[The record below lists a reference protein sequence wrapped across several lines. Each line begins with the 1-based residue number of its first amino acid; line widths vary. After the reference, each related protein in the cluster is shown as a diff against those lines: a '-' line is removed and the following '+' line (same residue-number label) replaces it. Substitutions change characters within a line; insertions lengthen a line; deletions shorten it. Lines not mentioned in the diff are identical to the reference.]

1 MQASW
6 ILVAKG
12 KEMNFGIP
20 CFLNVLTRV
29 SIAFAMTPILLG
41 TLAADEGM
49 WLFNDL
55 PVKHLKD
62 KYGFTPTAEWS
73 EHVMK
78 SCVRF
83 NVGGSASFISSNGL
97 VLTNHHV
104 GSDTLFKLS
113 NEENDYYNDGFLAKS
128 LGEELKAPDLELN
141 QLNNIKDVTEQVNS
155 AVGTGLSAADAA
167 KARRAAIANIEK
179 KATDESGLRSN
190 VVTLYG
196 GGRYHLYQYK
206 KYTDVRLV
214 WSPEANAAF
223 FGGDADNFEYPRYC
237 LDACIFRVYEDGKPA
252 KIENFLKWSPKGPA
266 DKELVF
272 VAGNP
277 GRTSRI
283 FTVAALKH
291 QRDIRLPYIL
301 DFIRRREVLL
311 QQFALEGKESARR
324 AHDGLFG
331 FQNARKARMGMLQG
345 LQDPSVMNAKE
356 QAESELLAKIESDPK
371 LRKYAGAW
379 ERIADVQ
386 NRRAASQGMGV
397 NLNEQ
402 LFNLAQQ
409 LVQMAAEDK
418 KPSAERMP
426 PYRDSNRA
434 SLEQQLFSTAPV
446 YKDLEQAIMA
456 DLISRMVEMRGGDD
470 QLCQKI
476 LVGKSPVDR
485 GEELISG
492 TQLDDPDFRRSLA
505 AGGAKAIEA
514 SKDPLIQLARM
525 VDSEVRA
532 EQLVGDE
539 LAEIERQAYAQIAE
553 AQFATQGTSTYPDAT
568 FSLRLAFGPVLG
580 YTEKGKA
587 VSSMTNIGGAFQHET
602 AHAGQEYFELPES
615 WHKARDAKKIDLTT
629 PYNFVCTADIIG
641 GNSGSPVI
649 NEKMELVGLI
659 FDGNIQSL
667 TADYLYSDRQ
677 GRSVSVHS
685 DAIRDA
691 IRNIYG
697 AESLADQLG
706 K

>member
-1 MQASW
+1 MKNSLYRIASPLLVFGLSFLIAAASSTMQS
-6 ILVAKG
+6 
-12 KEMNFGIP
+12 
-20 CFLNVLTRV
+20 
-29 SIAFAMTPILLG
+29 S
-41 TLAADEGM
+41 ADEGM

-55 PVKHLKD
+55 PIKHLQEKH
-62 KYGFTPTAEWS
+62 GFTPTAEWS

-128 LGEELKAPDLELN
+128 FEQELKAPDLELN
-141 QLNNIKDVTEQVNS
+141 QLLNIKDVTKEVNS
-155 AVGTGLSAADAA
+155 AVGEGLSAADAA

-179 KATDESGLRSN
+179 TASDESGLRSN

-237 LDACIFRVYEDGKPA
+237 LDACIFRVYENDKPA
-252 KIENFLKWSPKGPA
+252 KIEHYLKWSENGPA
-266 DKELVF
+266 ENELVF

-291 QRDIRLPYIL
+291 QRDVRLPYVL

-311 QQFALEGKESARR
+311 QQFALQGKEAARR
-324 AHDGLFG
+324 AHDGLFS

-345 LQDPSVMNAKE
+345 LQDPAIMEAKE
-356 QAESELLAKIESDPK
+356 KAEAKLLKTISNDPK
-371 LRKYAGAW
+371 LSKYAGAW
-379 ERIADVQ
+379 DQIAEVQ
-386 NRRAASQGMGV
+386 QRRAQRLGKGV

-402 LFNLAQQ
+402 LFNIAQQ
-409 LVQMAAEDK
+409 LVQMAEEDK
-418 KPSAERMP
+418 KPSAERLP
-426 PYRDSNRA
+426 AYRDSNRA

-456 DLISRMVEMRGGDD
+456 DVIARMVEMRGGDD
-470 QLCQKI
+470 ELCIKI
-476 LVGKSPVDR
+476 LAGKSPIDR
-485 GEELISG
+485 AEELING
-492 TQLDDPDFRRSLA
+492 TKLDDPEFRKLL
-505 AGGAKAIEA
+505 AGGGATAIEE
-514 SKDPLIQLARM
+514 SNDPLIQLAQL
-525 VDSEVRA
+525 VDPEVRA
-532 EQLVGDE
+532 EQLVTDE

-553 AQFATQGTSTYPDAT
+553 AKFATEGTSTYPDAT
-568 FSLRLAFGPVLG
+568 FSLRLAFGPVIG
-580 YTEKGKA
+580 YTEKGKQIPA
-587 VSSMTNIGGAFQHET
+587 MTDIEGAFQHEA
-602 AHAGQEYFELPES
+602 AHKGQEYFQLPES
-615 WHKARDAKKIDLTT
+615 WHQAKQEEKINPKT
-629 PYNFVCTADIIG
+629 PHNFVCTADIIG

-649 NEKMELVGLI
+649 NKNMELVGLI

-677 GRSVSVHS
+677 GRAVSVHS
-685 DAIRDA
+685 NVIREAIRYVYDA
-691 IRNIYG
+691 EG
-697 AESLADQLG
+697 LADQLG
-706 K
+706 R

>member
-1 MQASW
+1 
-6 ILVAKG
+6 
-12 KEMNFGIP
+12 MNFGIP
-20 CFLNVLTRV
+20 DFMSTLTRV
-29 SIAFAMTPILLG
+29 SIALAMLPLLMG

-62 KYGFTPTAEWS
+62 KYGFTPTPEWS

-113 NEENDYYNDGFLAKS
+113 NEENDYYNDGFLAKNF
-128 LGEELKAPDLELN
+128 GEELKAPDLELN
-141 QLNNIKDVTEQVNS
+141 QLLNIKDVTAQVNA
-155 AVGTGLSAADAA
+155 AVTPGLSAAEAA

-179 KATDESGLRSN
+179 QATDESGLRSN

-252 KIENFLKWSPKGPA
+252 KIEHFLKWSPNGPA

-291 QRDIRLPYIL
+291 QRDVRLPYIL

-311 QQFALEGKESARR
+311 QQFALQGKESARR

-331 FQNARKARMGMLQG
+331 FQNGRKARMGMLQG
-345 LQDPSVMNAKE
+345 LQDPAVMSAKE
-356 QAESELLAKIESDPK
+356 QAEADLLAKIEADPK

-379 ERIADVQ
+379 EKIADVQ
-386 NRRAASQGMGV
+386 KRRAATQGMGV

-409 LVQMAAEDK
+409 LVQMAEEDK

-426 PYRDSNRA
+426 AYRDSNRA

-446 YKDLEQAIMA
+446 YKDLEQVIIS
-456 DLISRMVEMRGGDD
+456 DLISRMVEKRGGDD
-470 QLCQKI
+470 ELCQKI
-476 LVGKSPVDR
+476 LAGKSPIDR

-492 TQLDDPDFRRSLA
+492 TKMDDPEFRKTLA
-505 AGGAKAIEA
+505 AGGSKAIEA
-514 SKDPLIQLARM
+514 STDPLIQLARM

-532 EQLVGDE
+532 EQLAGDE

-580 YTEKGKA
+580 YTEKGKEIP
-587 VSSMTNIGGAFQHET
+587 SMTNFGGAFQHEA
-602 AHAGQEYFELPES
+602 AHAGQEYFDLPKS
-615 WHKARDAKKIDLTT
+615 WHVARDAKKIDLAT

-677 GRSVSVHS
+677 GRSTSVHS
-685 DAIRDA
+685 NAIRDA

-697 AESLADQLG
+697 ADSLADQLG

>member
-1 MQASW
+1 MKNSLYRIASPLVVFGLSFLIAAASSTMQS
-6 ILVAKG
+6 
-12 KEMNFGIP
+12 
-20 CFLNVLTRV
+20 
-29 SIAFAMTPILLG
+29 S
-41 TLAADEGM
+41 ADEGM

-55 PVKHLKD
+55 PIKHLQEKH
-62 KYGFTPTAEWS
+62 GFTPTAEWS

-128 LGEELKAPDLELN
+128 FEQELKAPDLELN
-141 QLNNIKDVTEQVNS
+141 QLLNIKDVTKEVNS
-155 AVGTGLSAADAA
+155 AVGEGLSAADAA

-179 KATDESGLRSN
+179 TASDESGLRSN

-237 LDACIFRVYEDGKPA
+237 LDACIFRVYENDKPA
-252 KIENFLKWSPKGPA
+252 KIEHYLKWSENGPA
-266 DKELVF
+266 ENELVF

-291 QRDIRLPYIL
+291 QRDVRLPYVL

-311 QQFALEGKESARR
+311 QQFALQGKEAARR
-324 AHDGLFG
+324 AHDGLFS

-345 LQDPSVMNAKE
+345 LQDPAIMEAKE
-356 QAESELLAKIESDPK
+356 KAEAKLLKTISNDPK
-371 LRKYAGAW
+371 LSKYAGAW
-379 ERIADVQ
+379 DQIAEVQ
-386 NRRAASQGMGV
+386 QRRAQRLGKGV

-402 LFNLAQQ
+402 LFNIAQQ
-409 LVQMAAEDK
+409 LVQMAEEDK
-418 KPSAERMP
+418 KPSAERLP
-426 PYRDSNRA
+426 AYRDSNRA

-456 DLISRMVEMRGGDD
+456 DVIARMVEMRGGDD
-470 QLCQKI
+470 ELCIKI
-476 LVGKSPVDR
+476 LAGKSPIDR
-485 GEELISG
+485 AEELING
-492 TQLDDPDFRRSLA
+492 TKLDDPEFRKLL
-505 AGGAKAIEA
+505 AGGGATAIEE
-514 SKDPLIQLARM
+514 SNDPLIQLAQL
-525 VDSEVRA
+525 VDPEVRA
-532 EQLVGDE
+532 EQLVTDE

-553 AQFATQGTSTYPDAT
+553 AKFATEGTSTYPDAT
-568 FSLRLAFGPVLG
+568 FSLRLAFGPVIG
-580 YTEKGKA
+580 YTEKGKQIPA
-587 VSSMTNIGGAFQHET
+587 MTDIEGAFQHEA
-602 AHAGQEYFELPES
+602 AHKGQEYFQLPES
-615 WHKARDAKKIDLTT
+615 WHQAKQEEKINPKT
-629 PYNFVCTADIIG
+629 PHNFVCTADIIG

-649 NEKMELVGLI
+649 NKNMELVGLI

-677 GRSVSVHS
+677 GRAVSVHS
-685 DAIRDA
+685 NVIREAIRYVYDA
-691 IRNIYG
+691 EG
-697 AESLADQLG
+697 LADQLG
-706 K
+706 R

>member
-1 MQASW
+1 MKKPLFT
-6 ILVAKG
+6 IAKPLAL
-12 KEMNFGIP
+12 FGISF
-20 CFLNVLTRV
+20 CFAIF
-29 SIAFAMTPILLG
+29 SASPSS
-41 TLAADEGM
+41 ADEGM

-55 PVKHLKD
+55 PIKHLQEKH
-62 KYGFTPTAEWS
+62 GFTPTAEWS

-113 NEENDYYNDGFLAKS
+113 NEKNDYYNDGFLAKKFS
-128 LGEELKAPDLELN
+128 QELKAPDLELN
-141 QLNNIKDVTEQVNS
+141 QLINIKDVTAEVNS
-155 AVGTGLSAADAA
+155 AVAVGLAPAEAA
-167 KARRAAIANIEK
+167 KARRAAVANIEK
-179 KATDESGLRSN
+179 NASDESGLRSN

-214 WSPEANAAF
+214 WSPEASAAF

-237 LDACIFRVYEDGKPA
+237 LDACIFRVYENGKPA
-252 KIENFLKWSPKGPA
+252 KIKHFLKWSENGA
-266 DKELVF
+266 AENELVF

-291 QRDIRLPYIL
+291 QRDVRMPYVL

-311 QQFALEGKESARR
+311 QQFALQGKEASRR

-345 LQDPSVMNAKE
+345 LQDPALMSAKE
-356 QAESELLAKIESDPK
+356 AAEAALLSQIKSDPK
-371 LRKYAGAW
+371 LSKYSGAW
-379 ERIADVQ
+379 GKIAKVQQRQAER
-386 NRRAASQGMGV
+386 QGLGV

-409 LVQMAAEDK
+409 LVQMAEEDK
-418 KPSAERMP
+418 KPSAERLP
-426 PYRDSNRA
+426 AYRDSNRG
-434 SLEQQLFSTAPV
+434 SLEQQLFSIAPV

-456 DLISRMVEMRGGDD
+456 DVIARMVEQRGGDD
-470 QLCQKI
+470 KLCKQI
-476 LVGKSPVDR
+476 LAGKSPVDR
-485 GEELISG
+485 AEELISG
-492 TQLDDPDFRRSLA
+492 TKLEDPEFRKSLA
-505 AGGAKAIEA
+505 GGGATAIEQ
-514 SKDPLIQLARM
+514 SDDPLIQLARL

-532 EQLVGDE
+532 DQLVTDE

-553 AQFATQGTSTYPDAT
+553 AKFATEGTSTYPDAT
-568 FSLRLAFGPVLG
+568 FSLRLAFGPVMG
-580 YTEKGKA
+580 YTEKGKKIPA
-587 VSSMTNIGGAFQHET
+587 MTDVEGAFKHEE
-602 AHAGQEYFELPES
+602 AHRGQEYFELPAS
-615 WHKARDAKKIDLTT
+615 WHKARAEEKINPKT
-629 PYNFVCTADIIG
+629 PHNFVCTADIIG
-641 GNSGSPVI
+641 GNSGSPVF
-649 NEKMELVGLI
+649 NKNMELVGLI

-667 TADYLYSDRQ
+667 TADYQYSDRQ

-685 DAIRDA
+685 NVIRDA
-691 IRNIYG
+691 IRYIYS
-697 AESLADQLG
+697 AEKLADQLG
-706 K
+706 R

>member
-1 MQASW
+1 MKHQIANFFYPM
-6 ILVAKG
+6 LVRTLVSAVLL
-12 KEMNFGIP
+12 FG
-20 CFLNVLTRV
+20 T
-29 SIAFAMTPILLG
+29 FAP
-41 TLAADEGM
+41 TLADEGM

-55 PVKHLKD
+55 PLEHLK
-62 KYGFTPTAEWS
+62 KAHGFTPSSEWS

-128 LGEELKAPDLELN
+128 IDQELKAPDLELN
-141 QLNNIKDVTEQVNS
+141 QLINIKDVTAEVNA
-155 AVGTGLSAADAA
+155 AVSDGLTPAEAA
-167 KARRAAIANIEK
+167 KARRAAIAKIEK
-179 KATDESGLRSN
+179 AATDESKLRSD

-223 FGGDADNFEYPRYC
+223 FGGDADNFEYPRFC
-237 LDACIFRVYEDGKPA
+237 LDACIFRVYENGQPA
-252 KIENFLKWSPKGPA
+252 KIKHYLKWSENGPA
-266 DKELVF
+266 EKELVF

-291 QRDIRLPYIL
+291 QRDVRLPYIL
-301 DFIRRREVLL
+301 DFIRRREILL
-311 QQFALEGKESARR
+311 QQFALQGEEASRR

-345 LQDPSVMNAKE
+345 LQDPAVMAAKE
-356 QAESELLAKIESDPK
+356 KAEAELLKKVKADPK
-371 LRKYAGAW
+371 LQKYAGAW
-379 ERIADVQ
+379 AKIEEVQ
-386 NRRAASQGMGV
+386 KKRAAVQGTGV

-402 LFNLAQQ
+402 LFNIAQQ
-409 LVQMAAEDK
+409 LVQLAEEDK
-418 KPSAERMP
+418 KPSEERLP
-426 PYRDSNRA
+426 AYRDSGRA

-446 YKDLEQAIMA
+446 YKDLEQAILGDVIA
-456 DLISRMVEMRGGDD
+456 RMVESRGGDD
-470 QLCQKI
+470 ELVIKI
-476 LVGKSPVDR
+476 LDGKSPIDR
-485 GEELISG
+485 AVELISG
-492 TQLDDPDFRRSLA
+492 TKLEDPEFRKTL
-505 AGGAKAIEA
+505 AGGGATAIEQ
-514 SKDPLIQLARM
+514 SKDPLIQLARL

-532 EQLVGDE
+532 EQQAADE

-553 AQFATQGTSTYPDAT
+553 ATFATQGTSTYPDAT

-580 YTEKGKA
+580 YTENGVEIPA
-587 VSSMTNIGGAFQHET
+587 MTDVDGAFEHE
-602 AHAGQEYFELPES
+602 AKHKGQEYFDLPES
-615 WHKARDAKKIDLTT
+615 WHKARQGGKLNPKT

-649 NEKMELVGLI
+649 NKDMELVGLI

-677 GRSVSVHS
+677 ARSVSVHS
-685 DAIRDA
+685 NIIRDA
-691 IRNIYG
+691 IRYVYG
-697 AESLADQLG
+697 AEKLADQLG